1 MEVVFAKALRRERD
15 RRGWVGV
22 VSAWLGAAVDAV
34 ARGATERGD
43 AARRSWRTRR
53 TNTNPTLTLGDR
65 MTLLWQDIRYAVRG
79 FIRRPGFAVVAML
92 TLAIGIG
99 ANTAMFSVVNGA
111 LLRPLPYEEPDRLA
125 LIWETFERAG
135 MDAVPFSEADFL
147 DYRDQTETLSHMAM
161 FRRLED
167 AVLVGDGEPEVLN
180 AQMVTPSLFP
190 MLGAGALIGRVFDP
204 EEEEPGRDAVALLS
218 HAFWQDRFG
227 GAGDVV
233 GRTINLSERSYTVV
247 GVMPRDFQFPPPVS
261 FGDLMIS
268 SQPDLWVPFALDGAN
283 ADRMRHAFFVLGRAK
298 DGVDLARVDT
308 EMSAIAAR
316 VAEANPQTNTGVGAR
331 IVPVHEQSVATIRS
345 ALLVL
350 LAAVGFVL
358 LIACTNVA
366 NLLLARAGG
375 RQREIAVRVAVG
387 AGRSRLVRQLLTE
400 SMLMAFAGGA
410 IGFLFAVIGT
420 RALFRLNPMDL
431 PVMFDTGLDLRVL
444 AFTFAVTGIT
454 GMAFGLIPA
463 LQTTKTD
470 LQAGLKE
477 GSRSTTDQG
486 QLRMKNLLIVGEIA
500 VALMLLVGAGLMIK
514 SFDRL
519 QSVDPGF
526 DPENVLTFLVPLS
539 EARYP
544 EAEQR
549 RVFIDAVVENIGG
562 LPGVHRVG
570 GVTNLPLTVNRTG
583 SSYTVEGE
591 PPPEPGEFRI
601 AEFRTVTPGY
611 FEAMGMPLLSGRG
624 FSNLDGPDAQSVVVI
639 NETLAGRHWDG
650 EDPIG
655 KQITGSVN
663 GDNGPHTVVG
673 IVSDVR
679 FFGLDVPPEPMI
691 YRPNAQASNRGMWIS
706 VRATG
711 NPEALGNASRRA
723 VWQVDPNVPVEQMET
738 MRSRFAD
745 SIAKPRFTAQLFTG
759 FGLVALFLAALG
771 IYGVMSFAVAQ
782 QTKDIGIRMAF
793 GAEPGKL
800 LAMVLTRGLT
810 LAGVGVGL
818 GLLGAF
824 GATRL
829 MQSLLYDVSATD
841 PGTFAAVGS
850 VLLGVA
856 ALATYL
862 PARRAT
868 KVNPVDALRGE

>member
-1 MEVVFAKALRRERD
+1 
-15 RRGWVGV
+15 
-22 VSAWLGAAVDAV
+22 
-34 ARGATERGD
+34 
-43 AARRSWRTRR
+43 
-53 TNTNPTLTLGDR
+53 
-65 MTLLWQDIRYAVRG
+65 
-79 FIRRPGFAVVAML
+79 
-92 TLAIGIG
+92 
-99 ANTAMFSVVNGA
+99 
-111 LLRPLPYEEPDRLA
+111 
-125 LIWETFERAG
+125 
-135 MDAVPFSEADFL
+135 
-147 DYRDQTETLSHMAM
+147 
-161 FRRLED
+161 
-167 AVLVGDGEPEVLN
+167 
-180 AQMVTPSLFP
+180 
-190 MLGAGALIGRVFDP
+190 
-204 EEEEPGRDAVALLS
+204 
-218 HAFWQDRFG
+218 
-227 GAGDVV
+227 
-233 GRTINLSERSYTVV
+233 
-247 GVMPRDFQFPPPVS
+247 
-261 FGDLMIS
+261 
-268 SQPDLWVPFALDGAN
+268 
-283 ADRMRHAFFVLGRAK
+283 
-298 DGVDLARVDT
+298 
-308 EMSAIAAR
+308 
-316 VAEANPQTNTGVGAR
+316 
-331 IVPVHEQSVATIRS
+331 
-345 ALLVL
+345 
-350 LAAVGFVL
+350 
-358 LIACTNVA
+358 
-366 NLLLARAGG
+366 
-375 RQREIAVRVAVG
+375 
-387 AGRSRLVRQLLTE
+387 
-400 SMLMAFAGGA
+400 
-410 IGFLFAVIGT
+410 
-420 RALFRLNPMDL
+420 
-431 PVMFDTGLDLRVL
+431 
-444 AFTFAVTGIT
+444 
-454 GMAFGLIPA
+454 
-463 LQTTKTD
+463 
-470 LQAGLKE
+470 
-477 GSRSTTDQG
+477 
-486 QLRMKNLLIVGEIA
+486 
-500 VALMLLVGAGLMIK
+500 
-514 SFDRL
+514 
-519 QSVDPGF
+519 
-526 DPENVLTFLVPLS
+526 
-539 EARYP
+539 
-544 EAEQR
+544 
-549 RVFIDAVVENIGG
+549 
-562 LPGVHRVG
+562 
-570 GVTNLPLTVNRTG
+570 VTNLPLTVNRTG

-639 NETLAGRHWDG
+639 NETLAGRQWDG